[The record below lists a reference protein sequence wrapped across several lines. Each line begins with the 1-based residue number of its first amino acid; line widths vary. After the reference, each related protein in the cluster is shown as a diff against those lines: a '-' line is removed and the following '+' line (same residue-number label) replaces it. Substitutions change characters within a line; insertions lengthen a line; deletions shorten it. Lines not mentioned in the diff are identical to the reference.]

1 MELRKLA
8 ELANNFDELARLM
21 RDGIRL
27 YLEEHG
33 DVIIS
38 DDELE
43 EMMENGNDVRV
54 TISDEDGE
62 GRTITIQGVR
72 LDKSYSYGYDI
83 VVKTDEGDE
92 VDGYGCEIY
101 YWIIQFFK
109 RVETLRKE
117 D

>member
-1 MELRKLA
+1 MELTKLT
-8 ELANNFDELARLM
+8 ELANNFDELASLM

-27 YLEEHG
+27 YLEENG

-43 EMMENGNDVRV
+43 EMMENGEDVRV

-62 GRTITIQGVR
+62 GLTITIQGVR

-101 YWIIQFFK
+101 YWIVQFFK
-109 RVETLRKE
+109 RVENLRKE
-117 D
+117 R